1 MIIYIGLFILLI
13 PSGIHDLRTRL
24 IPVWYVGIFAGLAV
38 LYHLLLS
45 DGFFLQ
51 MTAGAALGLLF
62 MLVSR
67 ISGGALGM
75 GDALVITALGLWC
88 GISDCLTLVLFA
100 FVLSGTCSGIW
111 ILVRR
116 KSRKDSLP
124 FVPFLLLSCIVSCT
138 AALIQGQIV

>member
-13 PSGIHDLRTRL
+13 PCGIYDLRTRL
-24 IPVWYVGIFAGLAV
+24 IPVWYVGTFAGLSV

-51 MTAGAALGLLF
+51 MMAGAALGLLF
-62 MLVSR
+62 VLVSR

-88 GISDCLTLVLFA
+88 GISDSITLILFA
-100 FVLSGTCSGIW
+100 FILSGICSGIW
-111 ILVRR
+111 ILIRK

-124 FVPFLLLSCIVSCT
+124 FVPFLLLSGIVSC
-138 AALIQGQIV
+138 AVALIQGPIV